1 MQNKFKMFPF
11 FPILAIIFITLKL
24 AGVGTVAA
32 WSWLWVLS
40 PLWIP
45 FAIAF
50 SIVVLFTI
58 FAVIGKIILKVLD
71 K

>member
-1 MQNKFKMFPF
+1 MQDKYKMFPF

-24 AGVGTVAA
+24 VGVGTVAA

-50 SIVVLFTI
+50 SIIVLFAI
-58 FAVIGKIILKVLD
+58 LKVIGKIILKVVD